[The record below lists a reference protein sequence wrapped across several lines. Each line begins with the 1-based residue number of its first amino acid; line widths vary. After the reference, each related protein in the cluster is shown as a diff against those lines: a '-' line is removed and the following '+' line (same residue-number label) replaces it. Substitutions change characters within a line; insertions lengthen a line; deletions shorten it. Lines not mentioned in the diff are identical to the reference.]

1 MSRWYRAYEGTVT
14 DAKLGEIAMVAECS
28 RSVAIAAWHAVM
40 ESAACVNDGG
50 RFDTT
55 PRRVAVVLCEPIAV
69 IERVFAEMTSLGMID
84 GQLIGA
90 WKRRQYESDSSTER
104 SRKHRN
110 AKRNGDATLQGR
122 DATPPETETETEL
135 PPRAPRKRRGEGKHL
150 IPDDWVLPPVAEL
163 TPSAKACAEQ
173 WTQASYDAVGE
184 GFRLYWRT
192 ERKMKTDW
200 RETWCNWVLREHS
213 KVMRDQK
220 FGNDPKPA
228 NGHGKRAFETPA
240 EWNAYCDEM
249 AAMYRGPGNGLASPA
264 EIQRRAALALDWES
278 RRKPID
284 DPPPRRTAATGAPRS
299 IAELIPKQLAQASH

>member
-28 RSVAIAAWHAVM
+28 RSVAIAAWHAIM
-40 ESAACVNDGG
+40 ESAASVNDGG

-55 PRRVAVVLCEPIAV
+55 ARRVAVVLCEPIAV
-69 IERVFAEMTSLGMID
+69 IERVFAEMSSLGMID
-84 GQLIGA
+84 GQIIGA

-122 DATPPETETETEL
+122 DATPPETETELETEL
-135 PPRAPRKRRGEGKHL
+135 PPRPPRKRRGEGKHL

-173 WTQASYDAVGE
+173 WTQASYEAVGE

-213 KVMRDQK
+213 KVIRDQK
-220 FGNDPKPA
+220 FGNAPSPV
-228 NGHGKRAFETPA
+228 NGHAQPA
-240 EWNAYCDEM
+240 DPQVFRVFAIDQ
-249 AAMYRGPGNGLASPA
+249 A
-264 EIQRRAALALDWES
+264 EICRKRGDERGAVEWERKAGIEPRRNS
-278 RRKPID
+278 TG
-284 DPPPRRTAATGAPRS
+284 PPRS
-299 IAELIPKQLAQASH
+299 VAELIPQQIAQQVGTH